1 MLIAEELL
9 LLALNPHTGRMRTDA
24 QHGLPV
30 ALAGAL
36 IGELR
41 LEGALDVQGRRFIA
55 TGARP
60 PHPLLAAAQQ
70 ALAEPQGQTFTDQL
84 RRLDWRMGKLCPLP
98 AGVPERPAEPAGRGF
113 PDQLRR
119 QDGRRGSWLLLVDG
133 LIAQGVLGRRRSRI
147 LLVNVTRHPVLR
159 PTVREEVLHR
169 VRAAAA
175 TDGVLEPRTAVLLA
189 LAGPAGLVKVVAPQR
204 SDRDHARRRMST
216 AAQQVPA
223 AAVVQ
228 QVLAEM
234 QTAVALAARA
244 GGAAA
249 SR

>member
-1 MLIAEELL
+1 MLIAEEIL
-9 LLALNPHTGRMRTDA
+9 LLALDPRTGRMRTDT
-24 QHGLPV
+24 QRGLPV

-41 LEGALDVQGRRFIA
+41 LEGALEVQGRRFIA

-70 ALAEPQGQTFTDQL
+70 ALAEPQGQTFSDQL
-84 RRLDWRMGKLCPLP
+84 RRLEWRMGTLCPLP
-98 AGVPERPAEPAGRGF
+98 AGVPGRPAEPAGRSL
-113 PDQLRR
+113 PDRLRR
-119 QDGRRGSWLLLVDG
+119 HDGRRGLWPLLVEG
-133 LIAQGVLGRRRSRI
+133 LIAQGVLGRRRARL
-147 LLVNVTRHPVLR
+147 LLVTVTRHPVLR

-169 VRAAAA
+169 VQAAAA

-204 SDRDHARRRMST
+204 SDRDRARRRIGT
-216 AAQQVPA
+216 AAEQVPA

-234 QTAVALAARA
+234 QTAVALAAGA

-249 SR
+249 GR